1 MTAKAAFG
9 IMTILKTVYLA
20 HLRQGN
26 IEFSRFKY
34 YGIPA
39 YRTNGHVPATHHKY
53 RWQGKTL

>member
-26 IEFSRFKY
+26 IKFSRFKY
-34 YGIPA
+34 YCIPA
-39 YRTNGHVPATHHKY
+39 YRTNGHVPATPYKY
-53 RWQGKTL
+53 R